1 MADDVK
7 KVVLAYSGG
16 LDTSVILRW
25 LIETYGCEVIAF
37 AADVGQGE
45 ELEPLNEKAIATGA
59 SRIYI
64 EDLREEFVRDYVFPC
79 LRANAIYEG
88 TYLLGTSIARPLIAK
103 KQIEIARK
111 EKADAVSHGCTGKGN
126 DQVRFELTFFSME
139 PNIRIIAPWREW
151 DFTGRLDLIE
161 YARKHNIPVTVTAK
175 KPYSSDRNL
184 LHISFEGGILEDPW
198 SEPPEEM
205 FQLSVS
211 PEDAPDKPEY
221 VEIEYRGGDPV
232 AVNGEQL
239 SPAALLAKMNQ
250 IGGRN
255 GVGRVDMVEN
265 RYVGMKSRG
274 VYETPGGTIL
284 HAAHRAIESITMD
297 REVMHLRDSLIPRF
311 AELVYYGYWFS
322 PEMGVL
328 MSTINE
334 TQKNVSGIVRMK
346 LYKGNCIV
354 AGRKSERSLYSPE
367 FATFEKDAVYNQR
380 DAEGFIRLN
389 ALRLRIRSLM
399 EK

>member
-1 MADDVK
+1 MAEQVK

-16 LDTSVILRW
+16 LDTSVILTW

-37 AADVGQGE
+37 AADLGQGE
-45 ELEPLNEKAIATGA
+45 ELEPVREKAAKAGA
-59 SRIYI
+59 SKIYI
-64 EDLREEFVRDYVFPC
+64 EDLREEFVRDYVFPI

-103 KQIEIARK
+103 KQIEIARN
-111 EKADAVSHGCTGKGN
+111 EQADAVSHGCTGKGN
-126 DQVRFELTFFSME
+126 DQVRFELTYLTLE
-139 PNIRIIAPWREW
+139 PNIKIIAPWREW
-151 DFTGRLDLIE
+151 SFTGRLDLMA
-161 YARKHNIPVTVTAK
+161 YAKDHGIPVAATAE

-198 SEPPEEM
+198 SEPPEDM

-211 PEDAPDKPEY
+211 PEKAPDKPEY
-221 VEIEYRGGDPV
+221 VEVDYEGGDPV
-232 AVNGEQL
+232 AVNGEKL
-239 SPAALLAKMNQ
+239 SPAELLATLNE

-284 HAAHRAIESITMD
+284 HAAHRALESITMD
-297 REVMHLRDSLIPRF
+297 REVMHLRDSLVPRF

-322 PEMGVL
+322 PEMDV
-328 MSTINE
+328 MRTAIDE
-334 TQKNVSGIVRMK
+334 TQKNVTGTVRVK
-346 LYKGNCIV
+346 LYKGNCMI
-354 AGRKSERSLYSPE
+354 AGRKSEKSLYNPE
-367 FATFEKDAVYNQR
+367 FATFEKDTVYNQK

-399 EK
+399 KG